1 MVLIAV
7 LLLLLILFL
16 AISGDTQEPQKK
28 KIPLK
33 DTITT
38 KKDTIGS
45 LVIEQRVLNLRS
57 TDSLILEEQKKQT
70 EALDSLLK
78 KKKKK

>member
-1 MVLIAV
+1 MVLTAV